1 MIGFWLAYQQNFV
14 YGQGQVSDSC
24 AVFVECVKQKRF
36 VNAYSIMMMKDLN
49 HCHSASVDSS
59 RAVVLAALG
68 QTELALKLADS
79 LMALPEAGQVYSDLQ
94 KRIAGIM
101 RKRRGDQMAEVLP
114 YMGSNNQKEVLLAY
128 VENNTPV
135 LLAHREGH
143 VRYFPSL
150 QKETGT
156 YALQTNLTS
165 QEASP
170 DIEAIDAWQAEEIGP
185 IAKLS
190 DGKQVVSALFERPYA
205 LRKAR
210 QKLYL
215 FDPARP
221 EAKPKALPFCRKAY
235 HYMHP
240 SYSAAEGV
248 MVYSS
253 DVAGGEG
260 GMDLW
265 KVKYEGGNW
274 GESENLGPH
283 VNTPYD
289 ELFPYAAGDSL
300 YFASNRPD
308 MGLGGVDIYYTRQL
322 QLEPVYVD
330 APVNSAYD
338 DFGLLINPDGKAYF
352 VSNRPGRGAGDQIYH
367 FNWESNRHFFEKV
380 RGQLLGVNDLNGVKV
395 HLTNLEGDTLQ
406 SSALSEKGFFSLSNV
421 RGVRAYML
429 LVDNPNEERGLLEMR
444 LSDQTGQII
453 KLLRGDRSGPFLF
466 ELLSPEDYY
475 LERIPM
481 EDHSILDIDIIG
493 RYLNPEGTP
502 KEQTKIVLQ
511 NSIGE
516 DIAVAFTNE
525 QGQFKFESVQPDE
538 RYTLLAN
545 GVRFGEVIHVVDGSG
560 KVLQTIQPDQA
571 GNFVYVKIDPG
582 VKSITLTNELS
593 QKVVV
598 NEGSD
603 FNLSKVYFMIN
614 SAVLEKN
621 SENEL
626 KKLVKILE
634 NNPFIRLEISGH
646 TSSRGS
652 ESHNLSLSTK
662 RVQAAIDFLEA
673 NGIDPKRLSGKG
685 YGESQLLNHCSD
697 GVACSEDQHAQNRRT
712 EFKIFGINLTPTE

>member
-1 MIGFWLAYQQNFV
+1 
-14 YGQGQVSDSC
+14 
-24 AVFVECVKQKRF
+24 
-36 VNAYSIMMMKDLN
+36 
-49 HCHSASVDSS
+49 
-59 RAVVLAALG
+59 
-68 QTELALKLADS
+68 
-79 LMALPEAGQVYSDLQ
+79 
-94 KRIAGIM
+94 
-101 RKRRGDQMAEVLP
+101 
-114 YMGSNNQKEVLLAY
+114 
-128 VENNTPV
+128 
-135 LLAHREGH
+135 
-143 VRYFPSL
+143 
-150 QKETGT
+150 
-156 YALQTNLTS
+156 
-165 QEASP
+165 
-170 DIEAIDAWQAEEIGP
+170 
-185 IAKLS
+185 
-190 DGKQVVSALFERPYA
+190 
-205 LRKAR
+205 
-210 QKLYL
+210 
-215 FDPARP
+215 
-221 EAKPKALPFCRKAY
+221 
-235 HYMHP
+235 
-240 SYSAAEGV
+240 
-248 MVYSS
+248 
-253 DVAGGEG
+253 
-260 GMDLW
+260 
-265 KVKYEGGNW
+265 
-274 GESENLGPH
+274 
-283 VNTPYD
+283 
-289 ELFPYAAGDSL
+289 
-300 YFASNRPD
+300 
-308 MGLGGVDIYYTRQL
+308 
-322 QLEPVYVD
+322 
-330 APVNSAYD
+330 
-338 DFGLLINPDGKAYF
+338 
-352 VSNRPGRGAGDQIYH
+352 
-367 FNWESNRHFFEKV
+367 
-380 RGQLLGVNDLNGVKV
+380 
-395 HLTNLEGDTLQ
+395 
-406 SSALSEKGFFSLSNV
+406 
-421 RGVRAYML
+421 
-429 LVDNPNEERGLLEMR
+429 
-444 LSDQTGQII
+444 
-453 KLLRGDRSGPFLF
+453 
-466 ELLSPEDYY
+466 
-475 LERIPM
+475 M